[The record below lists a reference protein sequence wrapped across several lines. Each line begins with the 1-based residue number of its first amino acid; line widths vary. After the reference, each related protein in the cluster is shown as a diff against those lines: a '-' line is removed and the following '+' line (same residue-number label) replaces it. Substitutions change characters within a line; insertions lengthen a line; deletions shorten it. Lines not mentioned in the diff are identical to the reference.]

1 MIVVDLVVSVSNIF
15 TLTLVTFS
23 LFAYLLN
30 TKNANNLLKYN
41 NRLVV
46 MNKLLK
52 SVSKIHT
59 QMQVLTIFVWDS
71 KVWKFITA
79 KDQNLL
85 LNIFFVAM
93 MMSLFLTK
101 KDAAHMSFPFW
112 VTFIKTTTI
121 WFTGYISIQSRGNVQ
136 LPGDWIS
143 LRRLWSNKARPFYIT
158 KKLLPIRFL
167 AEGQTFR
174 MPFETRHH
182 FMARKFS
189 SIIIPDIL
197 VIWMV

>member
-85 LNIFFVAM
+85 SNIFLLQWWCRCFW
-93 MMSLFLTK
+93 K
-101 KDAAHMSFPFW
+101 KDAALMSFPFW

>member
-85 LNIFFVAM
+85 SNIFFVAM

-101 KDAAHMSFPFW
+101 KDAALMSFPFW

-143 LRRLWSNKARPFYIT
+143 LRCLWSNKARPFYIT
-158 KKLLPIRFL
+158 K
-167 AEGQTFR
+167 
-174 MPFETRHH
+174 
-182 FMARKFS
+182 
-189 SIIIPDIL
+189 
-197 VIWMV
+197 